1 MTSTGRNAPAS
12 APAGASHPAA
22 SGAPAPVLELD
33 RVTLELGDRTILRDT
48 GFSVNQGEFIG
59 VLGPNG
65 AGKTTLMRAVLG
77 LVPAAQGTIRVLGQP
92 VERGNASIGYM
103 PQTRSALAGRRV
115 RGRDFV
121 AMAADGHRWGLPHAD
136 AKTRA
141 DVERVL
147 DLVGGL
153 KLAERPLSE
162 LSGGERQRLLLAQ
175 CLLGNPKLL
184 LLDEP
189 LISLDPHHQ
198 KSVVELVR
206 RVQRELGIAVLF
218 SAHELNPLLNSL
230 DRVLYLGSGV
240 AALGTVD
247 EVITRPVLSRLY
259 GSPIDV
265 MRVNGRIFVMSGDV
279 EVEKHDHEHEHDEA
293 GGHSHSHSHATDTS
307 TMFEYDFMVNAFA
320 ASGIVAVLA
329 GVVGYFLVMR
339 GQTFAGHALSH
350 VGFTGATG
358 AVLIGISPIWGMI
371 GFTLAAGV
379 GMGALGER
387 LAGRDVAIG
396 VILSLSLGFG
406 LLFLHFFTAYATQ
419 VTALLFGNVLGV
431 NSSTLIVLAALG
443 VVSLGALAAIMRPLL
458 FASLQ
463 PELAEAKGVSLRR
476 VSVLFLAIAAL
487 AVAACT
493 QIVGVLL
500 VFTLM
505 VGPAAAAQNMTTR
518 LSTGLV
524 LAAVFA
530 LVQAWLGLTLAFYTD
545 WPTSFWIT
553 VLSAVVYG
561 GSLLRRR

>member
-1 MTSTGRNAPAS
+1 MTSTGRIAPAN
-12 APAGASHPAA
+12 PAA
-22 SGAPAPVLELD
+22 SAAANAPTGAADRASSGAPVLELD
-33 RVTLELGDRTILRDT
+33 HVTLELGDRTILRDT

-77 LVPAAQGTIRVLGQP
+77 LVPAAHGSIRVLGQP

-136 AKTRA
+136 ATTRA

-293 GGHSHSHSHATDTS
+293 GGHSHSHSHGHSHDH
-307 TMFEYDFMVNAFA
+307 
-320 ASGIVAVLA
+320 
-329 GVVGYFLVMR
+329 
-339 GQTFAGHALSH
+339 GQSHGHSH
-350 VGFTGATG
+350 HD
-358 AVLIGISPIWGMI
+358 S
-371 GFTLAAGV
+371 
-379 GMGALGER
+379 
-387 LAGRDVAIG
+387 RDGHKHDV
-396 VILSLSLGFG
+396 
-406 LLFLHFFTAYATQ
+406 
-419 VTALLFGNVLGV
+419 
-431 NSSTLIVLAALG
+431 
-443 VVSLGALAAIMRPLL
+443 
-458 FASLQ
+458 
-463 PELAEAKGVSLRR
+463 
-476 VSVLFLAIAAL
+476 
-487 AVAACT
+487 
-493 QIVGVLL
+493 
-500 VFTLM
+500 
-505 VGPAAAAQNMTTR
+505 
-518 LSTGLV
+518 
-524 LAAVFA
+524 
-530 LVQAWLGLTLAFYTD
+530 
-545 WPTSFWIT
+545 
-553 VLSAVVYG
+553 
-561 GSLLRRR
+561 